1 MYVCMYTHFNITQR
15 LDKWKKK
22 KKGQKKIKS
31 LVTSQ
36 KKICQKQTGENKLQ
50 MFNIFLLK

>member
-1 MYVCMYTHFNITQR
+1 MYTHFNITQR

-36 KKICQKQTGENKLQ
+36 KKSAKNKPAKTNCKC
-50 MFNIFLLK
+50 FTFSC